1 MSQRVNTVRPVFQA
15 IAAFG
20 RNDVESIRRDS
31 IMVGV
36 GLGPFIYAM
45 AMWFLPP
52 LTRMLERQYAFD
64 LTPYHTLIVS
74 AFVVVAPVAVLG
86 ALAGL
91 MLLDD
96 KDQRTLAALRVAP
109 IPPTTYPFYRAVM
122 ITAVTTVS
130 ITAALAL
137 TRQVPADLVLKS
149 VPIALVCGA
158 CAAVVG
164 LLMPAVAN
172 NKVEGLAVMRA
183 IGMLLL
189 GLPIIPWWLDSPLH
203 LLFGL
208 LPTYWPAKAY
218 WLAADGATYWPYVVG
233 GLAYNALLVYILLR
247 RLASTATQ

>member
-1 MSQRVNTVRPVFQA
+1 MSQSMSTLQAVR
-15 IAAFG
+15 AFG
-20 RNDVESIRRDS
+20 GNDLKSIRRDS
-31 IMVGV
+31 IMIGV
-36 GLGPFIYAM
+36 GFGPFIYAL

-52 LTRMLERQYAFD
+52 LTRMLDERYAFD

-74 AFVVVAPVAVLG
+74 GFVIVGPIAVLG

-96 KDQRTLAALRVAP
+96 KDQHTLAALRVAP
-109 IPPTTYPFYRAVM
+109 IPPMTYPLYRAVM

-137 TRQVPADLVLKS
+137 TLQVPAGLVLQS
-149 VPIALVCGA
+149 IPIALVCGTG
-158 CAAVVG
+158 AAVVG

-183 IGMLLL
+183 IGMLLF
-189 GLPIIPWWLDSPLH
+189 GLPIIPWWLDLPAQLV
-203 LLFGL
+203 FGL

-218 WLAADGATYWPYVVG
+218 WLAAEGATYWPYVVG
-233 GLAYNALLVYILLR
+233 GLAYNALLAYVLLR
-247 RLASTATQ
+247 RLTRTAER